1 MRILRGKSNLEVSS
15 QGFAWFVVGLVFASF
30 IGGAIR
36 TLLSSQ
42 GVHSRIV
49 SELRNRFPKQQFDI
63 GKTEVLLSRGIWP
76 GLGLR
81 LRNVTFKQETC
92 GKLSFQLDVPEAV
105 LPVDLFS
112 LRKGKVRLGHAE
124 LNDGKIHF
132 DYKTCPKIDDDQPAE
147 VEPAPK
153 PKKPMISANS
163 LDWRKAGEHLNAIDL
178 KNFTV
183 TYERNNTW
191 KVWIHSLNI
200 DLSDELSARGL
211 IDVQKSLPFGTLSHK
226 VDVDA
231 LGDDKVMQFGMRSEF
246 KEGFLNLKGSLDMN
260 NAAAVVQ
267 VNARQLPLKE
277 VMSELF
283 QMGFLE
289 KDVALKTTW
298 LSCSLKWEGAIAQP
312 GQSPVIA
319 KDCKIEGGY
328 GRIDLDTAEFF
339 PDGDKTFR
347 VPAKL
352 KVTKLQIQPLLEALG
367 RQVLPAVLPKPGVW
381 TGAISYA
388 GPNEW
393 DLDGYL
399 ENVEVMFSNHSVR
412 GKQNL
417 EKLHTRVQKT
427 GARID
432 AKLDEVSVHEG
443 EFKGLIQFSL
453 QEDWRNGQFSAAVER
468 LNFSPSIQTL
478 LTGGRLGNLKFKG
491 EGALRNG
498 ELSKWEGLFELN
510 EISGVGW
517 KGEGVS
523 VRSKFSP
530 GIFHLD
536 GKMARITVTPDWSI
550 YNQLQDVMPEAQG
563 EVRFKDLLAKIDIQ
577 ANGGSIPMG
586 QATLEAPGHPVWR
599 MKGSW
604 IREGQFIA
612 ALSTARGKSFPLSG
626 EKGSLRVL
634 E

>member
-30 IGGAIR
+30 IGGAVR

-63 GKTEVLLSRGIWP
+63 GQTEVLLSRGIWP

-105 LPVDLFS
+105 LPVDILS
-112 LRKGKVRLGHAE
+112 LRKGKVRLGHVE

-132 DYKTCPKIDDDQPAE
+132 DYKTCPRLEDEVPPVAE
-147 VEPAPK
+147 VPAK

-163 LDWRKAGEHLNAIDL
+163 LDWRKAGEHINAIDL
-178 KNFTV
+178 KNFTA
-183 TYERNNTW
+183 TYERNATW
-191 KVWIHSLNI
+191 KIWIHSLNI

-211 IDVQKSLPFGTLSHK
+211 VDVQKSLPFGTLSHQ

-246 KEGFLNLKGSLDMN
+246 KEGFLILKGSLDMN
-260 NAAAVVQ
+260 NAAAAVQ
-267 VNARQLPLKE
+267 VNARQLPLKD

-283 QMGFLE
+283 QMGFL
-289 KDVALKTTW
+289 DRDIALKTTW
-298 LSCSLKWEGAIAQP
+298 LSCGLKWEGPVAHPALA
-312 GQSPVIA
+312 PVIA

-328 GRIDLDTAEFF
+328 GRIDLDSAEFF
-339 PDGDKTFR
+339 PDAEKTFR
-347 VPAKL
+347 TPAKL

-381 TGAISYA
+381 TGAISYL
-388 GPNEW
+388 GPREW
-393 DLDGYL
+393 GLDGFL
-399 ENVEVMFSNHSVR
+399 ENVEVTFSNHSVR

-417 EKLHTRVQKT
+417 EKLHTRVQQT
-427 GARID
+427 GPKIE
-432 AKLDEVSVHEG
+432 AKLDEVSIHEG
-443 EFKGLIQFSL
+443 EFKGLIEFSL
-453 QEDWRNGQFSAAVER
+453 QDDWRNGQFSAAVER
-468 LNFSPSIQTL
+468 LKFSPSIQTL
-478 LTGGRLGNLKFKG
+478 LTGGKLGNLKFKG
-491 EGALRNG
+491 EGGLSNG
-498 ELSKWEGLFELN
+498 ELAKWEGQFEL
-510 EISGVGW
+510 EELSGQGW
-517 KGEGVS
+517 KGENLS
-523 VRSKFSP
+523 VRSKFTP
-530 GIFHLD
+530 GVFHLD
-536 GKMARITVTPDWSI
+536 GKLSKVAVNQDWSV

-563 EVRFKDLLAKIDIQ
+563 EVRFKDVTAKIDIQ
-577 ANGGSIPMG
+577 ANGGAIPSA
-586 QATLEAPGHPVWR
+586 QALLDAPGSPLWR
-599 MKGSW
+599 LKGSW
-604 IREGQFIA
+604 VREGQFTA
-612 ALSTARGKSFPLSG
+612 ALSTAKGKSFAISG